1 MAADP
6 RRYAAPGTRA
16 GGRRG
21 TAVRP
26 RVAVLMAVFRDARF
40 LPMQLSSLR
49 AQAGV
54 DLDLWIS
61 RDCDEAEVGRVLKE
75 HRKAFETGHFH
86 LRAGPR
92 RGAAA
97 NFLSLVF
104 DEAIQADYFAYA
116 DQDDVWEPDKL
127 ARAVAALERFPAA
140 VPALYGSRS
149 RLIGADGS
157 PLGLSW
163 FDRQAPCFRR
173 ALGAQNI
180 ISGHSAVFNRAARDL
195 LRASGVRE
203 VPVHDWW
210 TYLLVAGAGGHVLY
224 DPYPGVRYRLHDRNL
239 MHRRTT
245 GGVAGRA
252 FRALRRLADGESS
265 RKIAASLRALRR
277 AEGLLTPENR
287 IVLDIYEEA
296 LGSSLFLRPWR
307 LWRAGVYRLP
317 RLRSVLMFVEAVLN
331 KP

>member
-1 MAADP
+1 
-6 RRYAAPGTRA
+6 
-16 GGRRG
+16 
-21 TAVRP
+21 
-26 RVAVLMAVFRDARF
+26 MAVFQDARF
-40 LPMQLSSLR
+40 LPMQISSLR

-61 RDCDEAEVGRVLKE
+61 RDCDEAEVGRVLKK

-104 DEAIQADYFAYA
+104 DKAIQADYFAYA

-149 RLIGADGS
+149 RLIDADGS

-195 LRASGVRE
+195 LRASGVRG

-277 AEGLLTPENR
+277 AEDLLTPENR

-307 LWRAGVYRLP
+307 LWRSGVYRPP

>member
-21 TAVRP
+21 AAARP
-26 RVAVLMAVFRDARF
+26 RIAVLMAVFRNIRF
-40 LPMQLSSLR
+40 LPMQISSLR

-75 HRKAFETGHFH
+75 HRKAFATGHFH

-116 DQDDVWEPDKL
+116 DQDDIWEPDKL
-127 ARAVAALERFPAA
+127 ARAVAALERFPTA

-149 RLIGADGS
+149 RLIDEDGRF
-157 PLGLSW
+157 LGLTPLW
-163 FDRQAPCFRR
+163 DRRPPCFHN
-173 ALGAQNI
+173 ALAENI
-180 ISGHSAVFNRAARDL
+180 ISGHSSVFNRAARDL
-195 LRASGVRE
+195 LRASGVRD
-203 VPVHDWW
+203 VPFHDWW
-210 TYLLVAGAGGHVLY
+210 TYLLVAGAGGRVLY
-224 DPYPGVRYRLHDRNL
+224 DPRPGVRYRLHNRNL
-239 MHRRTT
+239 TGRRSDDF
-245 GGVAGRA
+245 ARA
-252 FRALRRLADGESS
+252 FRFLRRLADGET
-265 RKIAASLRALRR
+265 RRTIAANLRALRQ

-287 IVLDIYEEA
+287 SVLDVYEEA
-296 LGSSLFLRPWR
+296 LGRSLPPR
-307 LWRAGVYRLP
+307 LWGLWRSGVR
-317 RLRSVLMFVEAVLN
+317 RHTRRHSFLMFVEASLH
-331 KP
+331 KL

>member
-1 MAADP
+1 
-6 RRYAAPGTRA
+6 
-16 GGRRG
+16 
-21 TAVRP
+21 
-26 RVAVLMAVFRDARF
+26 MAVFRDARF
-40 LPMQLSSLR
+40 LSMQLSSLR

-54 DLDLWIS
+54 DLDLSIS
-61 RDCDEAEVGRVLKE
+61 RDCDEAEIGRVLEE
-75 HRKAFETGHFH
+75 HRKAFETGHFR
-86 LRAGPR
+86 LCAGPR
-92 RGAAA
+92 QGAAA

-116 DQDDVWEPDKL
+116 DQDDVWEADKL
-127 ARAVAALERFPAA
+127 ARAVAALKCFPTT

-149 RLIGADGS
+149 RLIDADGR
-157 PLGLSW
+157 PLGLTFR
-163 FDRQAPCFRR
+163 FDRQTPCFRH
-173 ALGAQNI
+173 ALAQNI

-195 LRASGVRE
+195 LCASGVRE

-252 FRALRRLADGESS
+252 FRSLRRLADSESS
-265 RKIAASLRALRR
+265 QGTAANLRALRR
-277 AEGLLTPENR
+277 AKGLLTPENR

-307 LWRAGVYRLP
+307 LWKSGVYRPP
-317 RLRSVLMFVEAVLN
+317 RLRSVLMFVQAVLN

>member
-6 RRYAAPGTRA
+6 HRYAAPEARA
-16 GGRRG
+16 GGYRC
-21 TAVRP
+21 TAARP

-40 LPMQLSSLR
+40 LSMQISSLR

-54 DLDLWIS
+54 DLDLSIS
-61 RDCDEAEVGRVLKE
+61 RDCDEAEIGRVLEE

-116 DQDDVWEPDKL
+116 DQDDIWEPDKL

-149 RLIGADGS
+149 RLIDADGR
-157 PLGLSW
+157 PIGLTFL
-163 FDRQAPCFRR
+163 FDQAPCFRH
-173 ALGAQNI
+173 ALAQNM

-195 LRASGVRE
+195 LCASGVRE
-203 VPVHDWW
+203 VPIHDWW
-210 TYLLVAGAGGHVLY
+210 TYLLVAGADGQILY
-224 DPYPGVRYRLHDRNL
+224 DPYPGVRYRLHDCNL

-245 GGVAGRA
+245 GGVSGRA

-265 RKIAASLRALRR
+265 RGIAANLRALRR

-296 LGSSLFLRPWR
+296 LESSLPLRPWR
-307 LWRAGVYRLP
+307 LWRSGVYRPP